1 MMPMTW
7 LRRAT
12 LLWFYAAAVALASAS
27 SIGPAPVV
35 PPQLSDPIASR
46 FEAHTVGVSLLQA
59 QIQANPSG
67 RITLK
72 RSPGESHCARQHTYK
87 EGQQDIQLDLSSFRS
102 ILAIDE
108 EKLEVD
114 VQAMCSFEELVDA
127 LLPLNLI
134 PAVVPEFKGITVGGS
149 LQGLAAES
157 TSFRFGLVH
166 DVITGFEALL
176 GNGTVLWCSPTSN
189 AELFH
194 ALPGSFGTLA
204 LCTRVR
210 MQCIRAKPFVKVT
223 CHRFASQSECLSHM
237 CTPLLP
243 ADTDMIEG
251 IGFGKEEWVAVEGRF
266 VSSSG
271 DSRLHRC
278 NAWGHQWFYNQV
290 RVSPP
295 PHHHPANSLEFILPT
310 KDYLFRH
317 DRGSFWMAS
326 YRIPQVLGQF
336 VFGSLLDSTNMFKLA
351 NLLPWAFPKSQIV
364 LQDFMLPRE
373 NCEAF
378 TSEAT
383 NEVASVWPLWLLPM
397 RRPPRRR
404 AEEDA
409 VFGVPS
415 QTMDLVNVGMYGIPK
430 GSSYVFERDN
440 RLLENLLHKHG
451 GRKVLYSHSF
461 YSKEF
466 FYNSLY
472 DGARY
477 EQLRQKYSAAETLP
491 DVWSKVVVKDGRL

>member
-1 MMPMTW
+1 MS
-7 LRRAT
+7 RA
-12 LLWFYAAAVALASAS
+12 LLLLLVLCAAVCAT
-27 SIGPAPVV
+27 IGPAPAVAPAPIG
-35 PPQLSDPIASR
+35 PPLGKLDATA
-46 FEAHTVGVSLLQA
+46 EALAAHSVGVSLLQA

-87 EGQQDIQLDLSSFRS
+87 STEVTQLDLSSFRS
-102 ILAIDE
+102 VLAIDE
-108 EKLEVD
+108 ENLEVD
-114 VQAMCSFEELVDA
+114 VQAMCSFDELVDA

-243 ADTDMIEG
+243 AGTDMIEG
-251 IGFGKEEWVAVEGRF
+251 IGFGKKEWVAVEGRF
-266 VSSSG
+266 DADAVAP
-271 DSRLHRC
+271 LHRC
-278 NAWGHQWFYNQV
+278 NAWGHMWFYNQV
-290 RVSPP
+290 
-295 PHHHPANSLEFILPT
+295 HGGQEFHLPT

-336 VFGSLLDSTNMFKLA
+336 LLGSLLDSTNMFKLA

-378 TSEAT
+378 TSEAL
-383 NEVASVWPLWLLPM
+383 EVASVWPLWLLPM
-397 RRPPRRR
+397 RRRPRGR

-409 VFGVPS
+409 VFGVP
-415 QTMDLVNVGMYGIPK
+415 THTIDLVNVGMYGIPVRTDS
-430 GSSYVFERDN
+430 SSYVFDRDN
-440 RLLENLLHKHG
+440 RLLEHLLHKHG

-472 DGARY
+472 DGSRY
-477 EQLRQKYSAAETLP
+477 EKLRKKYSAHETFP